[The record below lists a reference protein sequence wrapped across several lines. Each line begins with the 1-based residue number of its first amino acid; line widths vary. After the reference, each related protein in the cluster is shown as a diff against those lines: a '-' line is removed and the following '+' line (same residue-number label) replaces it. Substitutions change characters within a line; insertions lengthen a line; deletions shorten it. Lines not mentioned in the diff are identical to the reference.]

1 MASHAL
7 VPHRLM
13 CPQVQTERMPRNE
26 FLGRDGADLLL
37 LCCNAVEE
45 VGQTG
50 ESHISV
56 KGELVLPKRIGSDCN
71 CKLKCYQKV
80 DENTRQRLFKG
91 YYSLKTYDEQNAY
104 LFGLIKKQDVKRKKN
119 LESDRRTCTYK
130 YHVRDQGKEIQVCKL
145 AFAHIH
151 AVSFRKIRT
160 LSEKLDQNIL
170 FPRDGRGRHNNRP
183 TKVSLETVE
192 MIKNH
197 IFQVMK
203 SSELKNFLK
212 EDKNKQMTPELNVA
226 KLHTHYLQMF
236 EPEAINMATETTRVG
251 EGEVPLNK
259 TQGEPQPGVCRV
271 TLKETLVIPSGHEVV
286 LQAAVSVDMGMG
298 VLETNSHLSE
308 KHGIFAARVVVSSK
322 DKAMPDADEAIGHIA
337 KLKREDKE
345 RPTTCEASSRGESYM
360 SLWAQWKRLEVH
372 RGLLYRQQLPGYQPR
387 VKNWLYRKVFH
398 DEFKSKDFQ
407 TLKRRLEVF
416 MEVPQQPKNNMGPN
430 HADQGIMKA
439 ERDDKTNKKSRRK
452 GTAKKLSLSE
462 TPISMGY
469 VDASMTKAAETLNM
483 FQQKTTGGLGQQPC
497 SNVVHFPIVPTYNTQ
512 NIQNIQLQAA
522 PKHHQPSMHNQGH
535 HSLAQNMNHHQAH
548 AETLQHHSMQDYNT
562 SGNEI
567 VIMSVQDF
575 SNTHQHFLN
584 AAARGGKDPTAGG
597 RMTLLPHSLNP
608 QSLGAI
614 GHHHTMGTFHGAGGG
629 GMGEHHLSSLQRAR
643 STLQPQHYGSTLM
656 HDSGQQLDL
665 SVTEMANAFYS

>member
-1 MASHAL
+1 
-7 VPHRLM
+7 M
-13 CPQVQTERMPRNE
+13 C
-26 FLGRDGADLLL
+26 
-37 LCCNAVEE
+37 
-45 VGQTG
+45 
-50 ESHISV
+50 
-56 KGELVLPKRIGSDCN
+56 
-71 CKLKCYQKV
+71 
-80 DENTRQRLFKG
+80 
-91 YYSLKTYDEQNAY
+91 
-104 LFGLIKKQDVKRKKN
+104 
-119 LESDRRTCTYK
+119 
-130 YHVRDQGKEIQVCKL
+130 
-145 AFAHIH
+145 
-151 AVSFRKIRT
+151 
-160 LSEKLDQNIL
+160 
-170 FPRDGRGRHNNRP
+170 
-183 TKVSLETVE
+183 
-192 MIKNH
+192 
-197 IFQVMK
+197 
-203 SSELKNFLK
+203 
-212 EDKNKQMTPELNVA
+212 
-226 KLHTHYLQMF
+226 
-236 EPEAINMATETTRVG
+236 
-251 EGEVPLNK
+251 
-259 TQGEPQPGVCRV
+259 
-271 TLKETLVIPSGHEVV
+271 
-286 LQAAVSVDMGMG
+286 
-298 VLETNSHLSE
+298 
-308 KHGIFAARVVVSSK
+308 
-322 DKAMPDADEAIGHIA
+322 
-337 KLKREDKE
+337 
-345 RPTTCEASSRGESYM
+345 
-360 SLWAQWKRLEVH
+360 
-372 RGLLYRQQLPGYQPR
+372 QQLPGYQPR

-452 GTAKKLSLSE
+452 GTAKKLSLTE

-497 SNVVHFPIVPTYNTQ
+497 SNKETNTKHFPEDWPCIWYN
-512 NIQNIQLQAA
+512 AF
-522 PKHHQPSMHNQGH
+522 PKDWPCIWYNAFQKTGHVSGTMPSQKTGH
-535 HSLAQNMNHHQAH
+535 VSGTMPSQK
-548 AETLQHHSMQDYNT
+548 EYNT

>member
-1 MASHAL
+1 M
-7 VPHRLM
+7 
-13 CPQVQTERMPRNE
+13 
-26 FLGRDGADLLL
+26 DGI
-37 LCCNAVEE
+37 E
-45 VGQTG
+45 V
-50 ESHISV
+50 
-56 KGELVLPKRIGSDCN
+56 
-71 CKLKCYQKV
+71 
-80 DENTRQRLFKG
+80 
-91 YYSLKTYDEQNAY
+91 
-104 LFGLIKKQDVKRKKN
+104 
-119 LESDRRTCTYK
+119 
-130 YHVRDQGKEIQVCKL
+130 
-145 AFAHIH
+145 
-151 AVSFRKIRT
+151 
-160 LSEKLDQNIL
+160 SEK
-170 FPRDGRGRHNNRP
+170 GRGP
-183 TKVSLETVE
+183 IGVEFVGKAEVETV
-192 MIKNH
+192 
-197 IFQVMK
+197 
-203 SSELKNFLK
+203 
-212 EDKNKQMTPELNVA
+212 
-226 KLHTHYLQMF
+226 
-236 EPEAINMATETTRVG
+236 
-251 EGEVPLNK
+251 PLS
-259 TQGEPQPGVCRV
+259 C
-271 TLKETLVIPSGHEVV
+271 
-286 LQAAVSVDMGMG
+286 
-298 VLETNSHLSE
+298 
-308 KHGIFAARVVVSSK
+308 
-322 DKAMPDADEAIGHIA
+322 
-337 KLKREDKE
+337 
-345 RPTTCEASSRGESYM
+345 
-360 SLWAQWKRLEVH
+360 
-372 RGLLYRQQLPGYQPR
+372 QQLPGYQPR

-452 GTAKKLSLSE
+452 GTAKKLSLTE

-584 AAARGGKDPTAGG
+584 AAARGGKDPTGGG